1 MACILIQIHMVSKRK
16 KKKPRVCN
24 RTLLSFKISWKM
36 IQKRLQRWSW
46 AYWRIV
52 ELIFW
57 ECLLSTSVF
66 LNKSYKGTD
75 MNQDNTNLQLLVSS
89 TKRKIN
95 ICLTKSCKIAENFRK
110 GSIIASWCKTKT
122 KSRQKNGHNNL
133 KVLNQGIK
141 LILETVSI
149 FKGKS

>member
-1 MACILIQIHMVSKRK
+1 MACILIQTHMVSKRK

-24 RTLLSFKISWKM
+24 RTLLSFNISWKM

-57 ECLLSTSVF
+57 ECLLSTSIF
-66 LNKSYKGTD
+66 LNKSYKVTD
-75 MNQDNTNLQLLVSS
+75 VNHIISNLQLFVSP

-95 ICLTKSCKIAENFRK
+95 IYLTKSCKIAEKFRK
-110 GSIIASWCKTKT
+110 GSIFEMWSKTKT
-122 KSRQKNGHNNL
+122 KSWQKNGHNIL
-133 KVLNQGIK
+133 KILNQGTKI
-141 LILETVSI
+141 ILEILSI